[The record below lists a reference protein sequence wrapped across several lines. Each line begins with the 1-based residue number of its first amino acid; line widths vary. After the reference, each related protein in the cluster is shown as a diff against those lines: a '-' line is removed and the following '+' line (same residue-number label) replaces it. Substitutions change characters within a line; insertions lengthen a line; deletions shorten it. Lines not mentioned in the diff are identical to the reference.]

1 MTSRS
6 GRVTIEATLTKTVI
20 VAGLSGN
27 SRAMY
32 RFFNSGKEGSKI
44 TIHESTGGTS
54 PTLTKLADLDFKDSV
69 DVPVTKKQIVVEAGS
84 QSAEV
89 VYDFLGLTQ

>member
-6 GRVTIEATLTKTVI
+6 GRVTLEAGEKKPVI
-20 VAGLSGN
+20 AAGLSGN

-32 RFFNSGKEGSKI
+32 RFFNSGKEGSTI

-69 DVPVTKKQIVVEAGS
+69 DVPVTKKEIVVEAGS
-84 QSAEV
+84 TNAEV